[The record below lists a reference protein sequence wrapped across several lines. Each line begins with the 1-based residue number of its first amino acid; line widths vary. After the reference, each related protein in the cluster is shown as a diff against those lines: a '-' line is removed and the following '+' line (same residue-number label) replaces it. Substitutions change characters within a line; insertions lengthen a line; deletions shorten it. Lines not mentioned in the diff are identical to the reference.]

1 MGHQEGRL
9 RTLYLLT
16 LTQALS
22 LLGSRMAAV
31 AVGLWVYARTGQ
43 ATPLLLA
50 AFFAELPVLALGG
63 LAGILADRVD
73 RRWVLVLGDAGQ
85 ALGTVALLASVLAGE
100 FRLWHLYAASGL
112 QGLFVAVQA
121 PAASAVVGSLAP
133 PARRD
138 RMNGLREMSYPLA
151 GTAAPALAGLLYG
164 VLGLPGVLAVDLAT
178 FVVAVGVVSAL
189 AIPQPEPSREGAS
202 PGAVRRDLLSGLRHL
217 RDRRGL
223 LELTL
228 GIGLV
233 YWLINGPLDLAIP
246 YLTRLVHDERT
257 VGLLLAAM
265 NLGALAGGAAVAMAP
280 RIRRRVPLI
289 LLGFALHGAMFV
301 FLGLSRGEAA
311 LASPGV
317 LGAVLFALML
327 PLAAIGALYSTV
339 VQGTTPPDLQGRVFA
354 AAGQW
359 FVLGTPLSFLLTG
372 LLVDRV
378 LEPAASGDAWRWVA
392 PVVGREAGAGMAL
405 LLVVVGLLILVAT
418 AALALQPAVRRLEEG

>member
-1 MGHQEGRL
+1 MLDQ
-9 RTLYLLT
+9 
-16 LTQALS
+16 
-22 LLGSRMAAV
+22 
-31 AVGLWVYARTGQ
+31 
-43 ATPLLLA
+43 
-50 AFFAELPVLALGG
+50 
-63 LAGILADRVD
+63 
-73 RRWVLVLGDAGQ
+73 
-85 ALGTVALLASVLAGE
+85 
-100 FRLWHLYAASGL
+100 
-112 QGLFVAVQA
+112 
-121 PAASAVVGSLAP
+121 
-133 PARRD
+133 
-138 RMNGLREMSYPLA
+138 
-151 GTAAPALAGLLYG
+151 
-164 VLGLPGVLAVDLAT
+164 
-178 FVVAVGVVSAL
+178 
-189 AIPQPEPSREGAS
+189 
-202 PGAVRRDLLSGLRHL
+202 
-217 RDRRGL
+217 
-223 LELTL
+223 TL

-327 PLAAIGALYSTV
+327 PLTAIGALYSTV